1 MNQIKMKKED
11 SVLLVID
18 FQEKL
23 MPIMKDHETLG
34 LTVAKLIT
42 GCRILGIPAIVT
54 QQYSKGLGET
64 VEVVRNAFL
73 TGFEPVEKVTFSC
86 CGEPAFTSALEATK
100 KKTVLISGI
109 ESHICVQQTVLDLLS
124 SGYEVF
130 VINDCI
136 SSRNNTDKKYAQRRM
151 GDAGAVGTT
160 CESALFEL
168 CVSAKAPEFKAIS
181 ALVK

>member
-1 MNQIKMKKED
+1 MKKED

-23 MPIMKDHETLG
+23 MPIMKDQENLG
-34 LTVAKLIT
+34 LSVAKLIA
-42 GCRILGIPAIVT
+42 GCEILGIPAIVT
-54 QQYSKGLGET
+54 QQYTKGLGQT
-64 VEVVRNAFL
+64 VEVVRDAFL
-73 TGFEPVEKVTFSC
+73 TGFEPIEKMSFSC
-86 CGEPAFTSALEATK
+86 CGEPSFVEALQATK

-151 GDAGAVGTT
+151 GDAGAIGTT
-160 CESALFEL
+160 CEAALFEL